1 MKLDVLSRGDVAET
15 ARVAGGDAGKRAH
28 LRRGDDPLRR
38 LDAQHLHAVLP
49 LTVRPAHE
57 PVPAPLVGRHLA
69 TLEPG
74 QHLDEFVDVVL
85 AGEIQART
93 P

>member
-1 MKLDVLSRGDVAET
+1 MPDGGTESRVRPGSEHGQA
-15 ARVAGGDAGKRAH
+15 
-28 LRRGDDPLRR
+28 LRHESVEVIVER
-38 LDAQHLHAVLP
+38 LDAQHLHAILP

-57 PVPAPLVGRHLA
+57 SVPAPLVGRHLA

-74 QHLDEFVDVVL
+74 QHLDELVDVVL
-85 AGEIQART
+85 TGEIQART